1 MILRKVYFIAF
12 ASIFAGFTI
21 ISLNLS
27 ILQFMAADLQIPLH
41 DFHAAQGARFVA
53 FGGWNMPVQ
62 YSSILE
68 EHKAVREAA
77 GLFDVS
83 HMGEFHVHGSDAALF
98 LDRLLVNAVA
108 SVAVGKAVYSP
119 MCNAE
124 GTVVDDLIV
133 YRTEEDAFLICVN
146 ASNIEKDYGWLLKQA
161 ERWGFEVEI
170 EDHSDEYAL
179 LALQGPK
186 AEAILAAIG
195 LVEVISIKRFWHQLV
210 TFAGEKIRVCR
221 TGYTGEDG
229 FEMYCSP
236 KAAASLAKQI
246 LAEGAAYGVKLCGLG
261 ARDSLRL
268 EAGLPLYGHELSDSI
283 TPFEASL
290 DWTVKLNK
298 ADFIGKNAL
307 TEQKEK
313 GIPRRVIHFKLEG
326 RRIAREGT
334 PVLDASGEA
343 VGQVLS
349 GTLSPVLNCPIGSAI
364 VRTEAKDAPL
374 FVDLRGNQ
382 LALQVAKPPLHR

>member
-1 MILRKVYFIAF
+1 M
-12 ASIFAGFTI
+12 AGV
-21 ISLNLS
+21 
-27 ILQFMAADLQIPLH
+27 LQIPLH

-62 YSSILE
+62 YTSILE

-83 HMGEFHVHGSDAALF
+83 HMGEFFVNGSDAALF
-98 LDRLLVNAVA
+98 LDRLVVNAVA
-108 SVAVGKAVYSP
+108 QAPVGRAVYSP
-119 MCNAE
+119 MCNSE
-124 GTVVDDLIV
+124 GTVVDDLII
-133 YRTEEDAFLICVN
+133 YRVKEDAFLVCVN
-146 ASNIEKDYGWLLKQA
+146 AGNIEKDFGWFLKQA
-161 ERWGFEVEI
+161 ERWGLDVEI
-170 EDHSDEYAL
+170 EDHSDEFAL

-186 AEAILAAIG
+186 AEDILVAVG
-195 LVEVISIKRFWHQLV
+195 LEEVKEIKRFWHRQV
-210 TFAGEKIRVCR
+210 SFGAEKLRVCR

-229 FEMYCSP
+229 FEIYCSP
-236 KAAASLAKQI
+236 KAAESLAKQI
-246 LAEGAAYGVKLCGLG
+246 LAEGEAYGVKLCGLG

-298 ADFIGKNAL
+298 TDFIGKNAL
-307 TEQKEK
+307 TEQQED
-313 GIPRRVIHFKLEG
+313 GIPRRVLHFKLEG

-334 PVLDASGEA
+334 PVLDATGEA

-349 GTLSPVLNCPIGSAI
+349 GTLSPILNCPIGSAI
-364 VRTEAKDAPL
+364 VRSEYKDQPL

-382 LALQVAKPPLHR
+382 LALQVAKPPLHKS

>member
-1 MILRKVYFIAF
+1 M
-12 ASIFAGFTI
+12 AGV
-21 ISLNLS
+21 
-27 ILQFMAADLQIPLH
+27 LQIPLH

-62 YSSILE
+62 YTSILE

-83 HMGEFHVHGSDAALF
+83 HMGEFHVSGSDAALF
-98 LDRLLVNAVA
+98 LDRLVVNLVANAP
-108 SVAVGKAVYSP
+108 VGKAVYSP
-119 MCNAE
+119 MCNGE
-124 GTVVDDLIV
+124 GTVVDDLII
-133 YRTEEDAFLICVN
+133 YRKADDDFLVCVN
-146 ASNIEKDYGWLLKQA
+146 ASNIEKDFGWFLKQA
-161 ERWGFEVEI
+161 ERWGLEVEI

-186 AEAILAAIG
+186 AEAILMAIG
-195 LVEVISIKRFWHQLV
+195 LEENKDLKRFWHQLV
-210 TFAGEKIRVCR
+210 TFGGEKIRIAR

-229 FEMYCSP
+229 FEVYCSP
-236 KAAASLAKQI
+236 KAAEALARQI

-283 TPFEASL
+283 TPLEASL

-298 ADFIGKNAL
+298 VDFIGKNAL
-307 TEQKEK
+307 TDQKEN
-313 GIPRRVIHFKLEG
+313 GIPRRVVHFKLEG

-334 PVLDASGEA
+334 PVVDATGEA
-343 VGQVLS
+343 VGKVLS
-349 GTLSPVLNCPIGSAI
+349 GTLSPILSCPIGSAI
-364 VRTEAKDAPL
+364 VRTETKDQPL

-382 LALQVAKPPLHR
+382 LALQIAKPPLHK

>member
-1 MILRKVYFIAF
+1 M
-12 ASIFAGFTI
+12 AGV
-21 ISLNLS
+21 
-27 ILQFMAADLQIPLH
+27 LQTPLH
-41 DFHAAQGARFVA
+41 DFHAARGARFVA

-62 YSSILE
+62 YTSILE

-83 HMGEFHVHGSDAALF
+83 HMGEFHVSGSDAALF
-98 LDRLLVNAVA
+98 LDRLVVNAVA
-108 SVAVGKAVYSP
+108 NAPVGKAVYSP
-119 MCNAE
+119 MCNSG

-133 YRTEEDAFLICVN
+133 YRTAEDAFLVCVN
-146 ASNIEKDYGWLLKQA
+146 ASNIEKDFGWFLKQA
-161 ERWGFEVEI
+161 ERWGFDVEI
-170 EDHSDEYAL
+170 EDRSDEYAL
-179 LALQGPK
+179 LAIQGPK
-186 AEAILAAIG
+186 AETILTAIG
-195 LVEVISIKRFWHQLV
+195 LEAVEGIQRFWHQLV
-210 TFAGEKIRVCR
+210 TFAGEKTRICR

-229 FEMYCSP
+229 FEIYCSP
-236 KAAASLAKQI
+236 KAAESLAKQI
-246 LAEGAAYGVKLCGLG
+246 LAEGEAHGVKLCGLG

-283 TPFEASL
+283 TPLEASL

-298 ADFIGKNAL
+298 TDFIGKNAL
-307 TEQKEK
+307 TEQKEN

-334 PVLDASGEA
+334 PVIDASGEA

-349 GTLSPVLNCPIGSAI
+349 GTLSPILNCPIGSAI
-364 VRTEAKDAPL
+364 VRTESKDASL

-382 LALQVAKPPLHR
+382 LPLQVAKPPLHK